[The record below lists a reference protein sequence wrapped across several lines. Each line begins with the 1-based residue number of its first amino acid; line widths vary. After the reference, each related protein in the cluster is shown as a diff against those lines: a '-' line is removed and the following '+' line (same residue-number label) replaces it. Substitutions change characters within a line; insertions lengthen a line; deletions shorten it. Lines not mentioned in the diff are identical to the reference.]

1 MLMDMPSL
9 EALKVLLDEFIERT
23 AGGSSPNAGH

>member
-9 EALKVLLDEFIERT
+9 TALKVLLDEFIERT
-23 AGGSSPNAGH
+23 AGGIAPNAGH